1 MFQLCHQFA
10 ILNLFFQI
18 FCFKFKLFFFFKCYI
33 SQVSKKSNFLSSSK
47 HFIQFFGVLFFSD
60 IPISLFILFSA
71 CLAFLAGFL
80 VGPTLFKFRL
90 KFS

>member
-10 ILNLFFQI
+10 ILNFF
-18 FCFKFKLFFFFKCYI
+18 FKCFASNLNCFFKCYI
-33 SQVSKKSNFLSSSK
+33 SQVSKQSKFLSNSK
-47 HFIQFFGVLFFSD
+47 QFIQFFGVLFFFSD
-60 IPISLFILFSA
+60 IPISFFILFSPG
-71 CLAFLAGFL
+71 LAFLAGFL